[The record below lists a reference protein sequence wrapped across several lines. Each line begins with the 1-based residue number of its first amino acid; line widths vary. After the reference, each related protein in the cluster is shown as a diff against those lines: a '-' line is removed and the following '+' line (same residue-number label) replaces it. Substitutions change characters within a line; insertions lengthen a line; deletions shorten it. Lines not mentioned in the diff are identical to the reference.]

1 MVVGLVVITPAAGFV
16 SPLSAL
22 AMGALGAIPSYYG
35 IVWRARTRLDDSLD
49 VFAGHGLGGITGALL
64 VGVFADARW
73 GGTDGALF
81 GRPAQIGLQAL
92 GVLATLAY
100 SGAMTFAVLKLVA
113 AVTPLRAATRA
124 EGMGM
129 DITQHGEEAYTEGEG
144 AVLVFP
150 ATTPDAYPYPLP
162 PVARPEHA

>member
-1 MVVGLVVITPAAGFV
+1 
-16 SPLSAL
+16 
-22 AMGALGAIPSYYG
+22 
-35 IVWRARTRLDDSLD
+35 
-49 VFAGHGLGGITGALL
+49 

-81 GRPAQIGLQAL
+81 GRPGQVGLQAL

-150 ATTPDAYPYPLP
+150 EITPDAYPYPAP